1 MLSFRHGGTVDKYI
15 GDTIMALY
23 NVPLDQPDHAIQAV
37 RTALE
42 FQKRLRP
49 LSNKFRA
56 QYGHEL
62 ICGVGVHT
70 GEAVV
75 GTMGSAQRF
84 EYTAIGDTVNLAA
97 RLEHITKE
105 YETPIVISESTYQQV
120 KNHCL
125 TRYLDEVQ
133 IKGKEYPVKI
143 YVAMEGNTREE
154 KREVIK
160 GEVTAGLLGTTEKGI
175 IRDISTKGIAL
186 KLVQGR
192 FSPGDTIQLNI
203 QLPTLIRPLQV
214 QGKVMWKEN
223 SSVGL
228 LFIDHKPEDSQ
239 TIGDIILARSE
250 TSQPTK
256 GI

>member
-1 MLSFRHGGTVDKYI
+1 
-15 GDTIMALY
+15 
-23 NVPLDQPDHAIQAV
+23 
-37 RTALE
+37 
-42 FQKRLRP
+42 
-49 LSNKFRA
+49 
-56 QYGHEL
+56 
-62 ICGVGVHT
+62 
-70 GEAVV
+70 
-75 GTMGSAQRF
+75 MGSAQRF